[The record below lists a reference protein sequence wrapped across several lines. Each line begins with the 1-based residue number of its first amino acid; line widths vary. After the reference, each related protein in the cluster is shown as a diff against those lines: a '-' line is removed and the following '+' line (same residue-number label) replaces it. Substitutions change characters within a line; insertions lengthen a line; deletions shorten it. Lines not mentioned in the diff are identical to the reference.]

1 VTNRHGAVEVAA
13 LYGRNGLAGFVLAN
27 RWPDDTDEWGEL
39 LLVAVQ
45 IAAVPGLL
53 RTSTVFSVRE
63 EVPDEARPDVI
74 GLVIAEAAAH
84 DAHAL
89 AARRTAPVPPGL
101 VVLHP
106 PGERAS
112 GRTPHDDVASGCVLL
127 PGLPHLGLAH
137 RAAWAQA
144 DRTGES
150 TEVRT
155 RGAVDPAA
163 DVDTA
168 VLAMLLVA

>member
-1 VTNRHGAVEVAA
+1 MANGHGPVEVAA
-13 LYGRNGLAGFVLAN
+13 LYGREGLAGFVLAN
-27 RWPDDTDEWGEL
+27 RWPDDTDEWAEL
-39 LLVAVQ
+39 LLVTVQ

-63 EVPDEARPDVI
+63 DVPEDARPDVI
-74 GLVIAEAAAH
+74 GLVIAEAAVH
-84 DAHAL
+84 DASAL
-89 AARRTAPVPPGL
+89 AARRDGPVPPGL

-106 PGERAS
+106 PGERGS

-144 DRTGES
+144 DHGGAS
-150 TEVRT
+150 AEVRT
-155 RGAVDPAA
+155 RDAVDPSA

-168 VLAMLLVA
+168 VLAMLLAA